1 MNNVDLDIK
10 SFNDLKYS
18 LIMHGEINVDGVF
31 DSHMYADTQ
40 GVITLGIGFN
50 VEEIDK
56 IKYICAFKLGAFKP
70 ISDID
75 NSNDDFNSFL
85 NDIDMLDAI
94 NDISSAIA
102 TCISN
107 VKNEYKIEANDKQ
120 IPNINNQLVTI
131 EELKHSF
138 ANSSSSSTNNQ
149 QILTQNRQ
157 TTANEVSD
165 ELLAHRRAL
174 LLELSVNK
182 AISDTINTLNGAK
195 YKDNKLSAFDFTLT
209 KEEAVEIFS
218 VISIPIYN
226 DLIESLTTGHS
237 KSIFPSS
244 FARYSKLVLA
254 FLGNYYQLTKKFDNY
269 KDPREYFANA
279 ISTNNSRFLTWFG
292 IRYYIDLV
300 SVTRDN
306 QYVLFV
312 KRRIHEAA
320 LFELVE
326 KDEKGKINLFNSALD
341 IFNYLNIE
349 MLIVHTSNQPLNGY
363 GTGYSYLEFMEIHSH
378 CQHVDSVAETYKIIQ
393 LSISDEYIFF
403 YNTTTK
409 ISDVLGLLPNNSTI
423 NQEDYKQG
431 VLDFASH
438 KNILNPFLIYMNEKF
453 SKGIVDVDYKLDE
466 IFVTKNSNDKKFRN
480 SLQSRLE
487 AKKEEDKV
495 EILIISIMEDNQ
507 HQRFYDILSSYDNV
521 CITFYVL
528 KDRSHTLTVEN
539 LTETNFRIML
549 YTKTAEVNAVNIS
562 GEYIFEK
569 EESSYFYKHKDNDK
583 LEVEYILNENKIIL
597 TYDKTTTVTLLNYI
611 PANKHC
617 GIILSNQES
626 VNPDQKAVSQSG
638 EIDVKVNFLALNM
651 LDFSC
656 IDKTKYYLFNV
667 ETGEVIDTFIELQ
680 GDVASASFRLNMTT
694 NMAYNTKCVFG
705 FYYEDLCSLRLAN
718 FLSHDMCLINH
729 ADREAKQVEVTA
741 KITSQ
746 EIPQGLVVGVEQ
758 VSPSC
763 NNLPEQSDFMS
774 TEYKVKAVTKNVKDS
789 SHIKWCYAVLT
800 DSEYRGR
807 VIISKVSEP
816 ISQTGEEIAF
826 KPEDILSDSSKKK
839 LENKDA
845 PAKLYIFAYIKSP
858 ALYNRYGITHALL
871 GTKELYQNIKPVVII
886 DAGHGGND
894 PGACHDNIKESDGT
908 YILSRKL
915 ENILKDKYNIK
926 LTRIDKDKYVKI
938 NDKDEK
944 KHDVGENKINRVQ
957 HSINELKLMQNNYGC
972 LPNIEEYIVF
982 ISLHLNA
989 AKNSSAFGFKCY
1001 YYDTHECAA
1010 ITKNILDSYYKKLDS
1025 LSSTNDDFK
1034 IKLKP
1039 YESDNYA
1046 VVRDTVVPSFLI
1058 EFGFLSNEAE
1068 RKKMIENN
1076 YDNTYINSCLDCL
1089 KETLDEYFNNL

>member
-18 LIMHGEINVDGVF
+18 LIMHGETNIDDAF

-40 GVITLGIGFN
+40 GVITLGVGFN
-50 VEEIDK
+50 VEAIDK

-70 ISDID
+70 ISDIE
-75 NSNDDFNSFL
+75 NSDGDFSSFL
-85 NDIDMLDAI
+85 NDINKLEAI
-94 NDISSAIA
+94 DFIASAVS
-102 TCISN
+102 TCIQT
-107 VKNEYKIEANDKQ
+107 VKHNGDYGIQAEDKQ
-120 IPNINNQLVTI
+120 IPGIDTQLITI
-131 EELKHSF
+131 EELECSITDSLSPRT
-138 ANSSSSSTNNQ
+138 SSRQ
-149 QILTQNRQ
+149 RAVQNRQ
-157 TTANEVSD
+157 TTAITAVYGPLS
-165 ELLAHRRAL
+165 HRRAL

-182 AISDTINTLNGAK
+182 AISDTINTLNEEK

-209 KEEAVEIFS
+209 KEEAVEVFS

-226 DLIESLTTGHS
+226 NLIKSLTTGYS
-237 KSIFPSS
+237 KNIFPSS

-254 FLGNYYQLTKKFDNY
+254 FLDNYYQMPRKFDQYNHP
-269 KDPREYFANA
+269 KEYFSNA

-292 IRYYIDLV
+292 IRYYMDLV

-306 QYVLFV
+306 QYELFV
-312 KRRIHEAA
+312 KRRTHEAA

-326 KDEKGKINLFNSALD
+326 RDEQGKIDIFNSALD

-349 MLIVHTSNQPLNGY
+349 MLIVHTSNHPLNGY
-363 GTGYSYLEFMEIHSH
+363 GTGYSYLKFMEVHSH
-378 CQHVDSVAETYKIIQ
+378 CQHVDSVAQTYKKIK
-393 LSISDEYIFF
+393 LSQSDEYKCF

-409 ISDVLGLLPNNSTI
+409 ISDVLSLLQNNGAI

-438 KNILNPFLIYMNEKF
+438 NNILNPFLIYMNEKF

-466 IFVTKNSNDKKFRN
+466 IFVTNNSNYKKFRD
-480 SLQSRLE
+480 SLQSMLE
-487 AKKEEDKV
+487 EKKEEDKV
-495 EILIISIMEDNQ
+495 ELLIISLMEDNL

-539 LTETNFRIML
+539 ITETNFRIML

-611 PANKHC
+611 PSNKHC

-638 EIDVKVNFLALNM
+638 EIDIKVNFLASSM
-651 LDFSC
+651 FDFSC
-656 IDKTKYYLFNV
+656 IDKTKYYLLNV
-667 ETGEVIDTFIELQ
+667 ETGELIDTFIELQ
-680 GDVASASFRLNMTT
+680 GDAASANFRLNMTT
-694 NMAYNTKCVFG
+694 NMPYNTKCVFG
-705 FYYEDLCSLRLAN
+705 FYYEDLCSLRSAN

-746 EIPQGLVVGVEQ
+746 EVPQGLVVGVEQ

-763 NNLPEQSDFMS
+763 NNLPEQADFMS

-816 ISQTGEEIAF
+816 ISPTGEEITF

-858 ALYNRYGITHALL
+858 AYNTIYGQTHVRCEYRVDKISKISKDAIELL
-871 GTKELYQNIKPVVII
+871 K
-886 DAGHGGND
+886 
-894 PGACHDNIKESDGT
+894 
-908 YILSRKL
+908 
-915 ENILKDKYNIK
+915 
-926 LTRIDKDKYVKI
+926 
-938 NDKDEK
+938 
-944 KHDVGENKINRVQ
+944 
-957 HSINELKLMQNNYGC
+957 SIEELKLLPYDDQTSNTINSYVSGATIGYGH
-972 LPNIEEYIVF
+972 LIKEKEWEIYKGGISEEE
-982 ISLHLNA
+982 A
-989 AKNSSAFGFKCY
+989 
-1001 YYDTHECAA
+1001 
-1010 ITKNILDSYYKKLDS
+1010 NILFN
-1025 LSSTNDDFK
+1025 NDLLPF
-1034 IKLKP
+1034 
-1039 YESDNYA
+1039 
-1046 VVRDTVVPSFLI
+1046 
-1058 EFGFLSNEAE
+1058 
-1068 RKKMIENN
+1068 
-1076 YDNTYINSCLDCL
+1076 
-1089 KETLDEYFNNL
+1089 ETLVYNLVTAQLSQKEFDALVIFAFNIGEPQFKQSSVLKMVNGKKGNYNTLEDAWMAFKYSQGKVLQGLINRRRAEYNIFTNGIYRRW